1 MTIIDTNKIKAL
13 LDSDVSAYEIEK
25 RTKLNRNS
33 IGMLRAGKQGIM
45 RLTLE
50 NAKKLQDFWEE
61 YNKMSEEKV
70 KNYLESYPKTF
81 STSMDEMFDLFKSDV
96 YELSKDYKNNEAYVY
111 TVKDLREECE
121 ENNDTE
127 RLEGLKGHDDSEIVV
142 DTIEGYMY
150 FVK

>member
-1 MTIIDTNKIKAL
+1 MIIDTNKIKAL

-33 IGMLRAGKQGIM
+33 IGMLRAGKQDIM

-70 KNYLESYPKTF
+70 KNYLENYPKTF

-127 RLEGLKGHDDSEIVV
+127 RLEGLKEHDDSEIVV

>member
-1 MTIIDTNKIKAL
+1 MTIIDTDKIQEL
-13 LDSDVSAYEIEK
+13 IDSDLSAYELAKHVSISRTTILQLRNEEKDIE
-25 RTKLNRNS
+25 S
-33 IGMLRAGKQGIM
+33 
-45 RLTLE
+45 LTLK

-70 KNYLESYPKTF
+70 KNYLENYPKTF

>member
-1 MTIIDTNKIKAL
+1 
-13 LDSDVSAYEIEK
+13 
-25 RTKLNRNS
+25 
-33 IGMLRAGKQGIM
+33 MLRSGKQDIM

-70 KNYLESYPKTF
+70 KNYLENYPKTF

-96 YELSKDYKNNEAYVY
+96 YELSKEYKKNEASVY
-111 TVKDLREECE
+111 TVKELREECKE
-121 ENNDTE
+121 WEDTK
-127 RLEGLKGHDDSEIVV
+127 RLEELEGHDDSEIVV
-142 DTIEGYMY
+142 DTTEGYMY